1 MRIACIL
8 LGALVPAWLA
18 GCTAA
23 PDPNSLDFDP
33 LEESNRVAHENN
45 KQIDKAIF
53 QPVART
59 YGKIPAPMRKGVTNL
74 RYNWKL
80 PGQAIQSVLQMRGT
94 QTAETVTRFMINT
107 SLGLGGL
114 LDPAAEMGLPYRETN
129 FDETFEVWGVPEG
142 GYLELPIGGP
152 GTQRDWTGWALDIL
166 LDPVYLV
173 APATATNALFGIGTL
188 DIVNDRYEID
198 PVLDELLYNS
208 ADSYTAQRISYLQN
222 MRARLQGGTDV
233 GQLED
238 VYADY

>member
-1 MRIACIL
+1 MRIARIL
-8 LGALVPAWLA
+8 SGTLMLAWLA
-18 GCTAA
+18 GCTGA
-23 PDPNSLDFDP
+23 PDPNSLAYDP
-33 LEESNRVAHENN
+33 LEKSNRVAHENN

-80 PGQAIQSVLQMRGT
+80 PGQTIQSILQLRGT
-94 QTAETVTRFMINT
+94 PAAENATRFLINT
-107 SLGLGGL
+107 TFGLGGL

-129 FDETFEVWGVPEG
+129 TDETLHVWGVPEG
-142 GYLELPIGGP
+142 GYLELPLGGP
-152 GTQRDWTGWALDIL
+152 GTQRDWAGWTIDIV
-166 LDPVYLV
+166 LDPVFLV
-173 APATATNALFGIGTL
+173 APAAATNALLGVGTL

-233 GQLED
+233 EQLED
-238 VYADY
+238 IYVDY